1 MNAANCIRSVA
12 RNADELYGGFS
23 STHEAYGVIA
33 EELFELLD
41 AIQSNNLDRVRCEAI
56 DVAAAATRLAL
67 QLDHPSLEFIQR
79 SGAAPSPAVNEKRP
93 LE

>member
-33 EELFELLD
+33 EELAELLE

-67 QLDHPSLEFIQR
+67 QLDHPDLAFIQR
-79 SGAAPSPAVNEKRP
+79 SGAEPSPAGNYLR
-93 LE
+93 